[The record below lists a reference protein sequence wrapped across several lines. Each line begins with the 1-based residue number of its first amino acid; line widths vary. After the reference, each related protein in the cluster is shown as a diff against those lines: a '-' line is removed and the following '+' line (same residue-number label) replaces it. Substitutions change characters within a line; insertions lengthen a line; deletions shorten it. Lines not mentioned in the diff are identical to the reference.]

1 MNVEIVDQVWWYTSR
16 SAGIVGWVL
25 LSASMIAGMSMSVRD
40 QRVPRTSKLDLHR
53 FFSTLSLIFISL
65 HLVALVPDNFVHFGL
80 IELFVPFESEWQ
92 PEEVAWG
99 VIAFWLLVSV
109 ELTSLLRTRIPNR
122 LWKIIHTLAFV
133 VWALATVHLFVAGTD
148 VGHPL
153 FRVVQ
158 ATVMG
163 AVLAT
168 FVYRV
173 AIMIKR
179 RSSRRR
185 TASVEESVHVDQIDP
200 GERRELATRRGE
212 RREDVASL
220 RG

>member
-1 MNVEIVDQVWWYTSR
+1 MTVEIVDEVWWYSSR

-40 QRVPRTSKLDLHR
+40 QLVPRTSKLDLHR

-80 IELFVPFESEWQ
+80 LELFVPYASEWQ
-92 PEEVAWG
+92 PEDVAWG
-99 VIAFWLLVSV
+99 VIGFWLLVSV
-109 ELTSLLRTRIPNR
+109 ELTSLLRSRIPNR
-122 LWKIIHTLAFV
+122 LWKLIHSLAFA
-133 VWALATVHLFVAGTD
+133 VWALATVHLFAAGTD

-158 ATVMG
+158 VTVMG
-163 AVLAT
+163 AVLAM
-168 FVYRV
+168 FLYRV
-173 AIMIKR
+173 AIMMKR
-179 RSSRRR
+179 RSPRRR
-185 TASVEESVHVDQIDP
+185 TVSVEESVDVDQIDP
-200 GERRELATRRGE
+200 GERRELPTRRGE
-212 RREDVASL
+212 RGEDVASL